1 MECSRSPSLVSH
13 VLANASRACAGT
25 QMYRSEMNIDLAALL
40 LMTSKRSYVI
50 RIPKRGV
57 NYLPEIFT
65 RAHTENGTEANSKPR
80 AVIALVSN
88 TDHF

>member
-1 MECSRSPSLVSH
+1 
-13 VLANASRACAGT
+13 
-25 QMYRSEMNIDLAALL
+25 
-40 LMTSKRSYVI
+40 MTSKRSYVI

-65 RAHTENGTEANSKPR
+65 RAHTERGTEADSKPR

>member
-1 MECSRSPSLVSH
+1 
-13 VLANASRACAGT
+13 
-25 QMYRSEMNIDLAALL
+25 
-40 LMTSKRSYVI
+40 MTSKRSYVI